1 MITEEILGGE
11 SAILELKRCLP
22 GDDRKV
28 LKTFVAF
35 ANGGGGRVVFGVDD
49 KTLAYVGVPDAD
61 KSRLLDSITDMISAN
76 CEPQIFPEYSWLN
89 VEDKALLIVSI
100 PAGERTP
107 YFLRDRGPYG
117 GTYIRVG
124 ATTRRADNDLV
135 REMLLKSGNYTY
147 DAVFENSTQPAT
159 EVEVQKLCVDM
170 MLYAGTRAPRNIG
183 VRDLINWHLL
193 KDVGGKLLP
202 SVAFVL
208 LSRGA
213 GYFDR
218 IQCALFKGI
227 DRVHFIDRKEF
238 SGPAY
243 EQLESAQQFL
253 LRHLNVS
260 SLIEGLH
267 REDVYE
273 IPPTAL
279 RELLVNAVIHRN
291 YLEHGCIQV
300 SVFDDRVEISSPG
313 GLYGGLTE
321 EEMQNGSSRL
331 RNPVL
336 ADVFHRMG
344 IVEKWGTGIHR
355 VIEACKDA
363 GLAIPTY
370 KVTRNSVTVTV
381 PRAVVTQGRGVGVPE
396 TKLSE
401 REEQVM
407 LYVGAHPGAKQKDI
421 VAATGISRSAV
432 SRIIIRLSKLGFL
445 ANEPYE
451 D

>member
-1 MITEEILGGE
+1 MIIEEIKAGE
-11 SAILELKRCLP
+11 SETLELKRCLP
-22 GDDRKV
+22 GEDRKV

-49 KTLAYVGVPDAD
+49 KTLAFVGVPDENRA
-61 KSRLLDSITDMISAN
+61 RLQDSITDMISAN
-76 CEPQIFPEYSWLN
+76 CEPQIFPSYTWL
-89 VEDKALLIVSI
+89 VHEGKALLVVSI
-100 PAGERTP
+100 SAGVSPP
-107 YFLRDRGPYG
+107 YFLREKGPYG

-124 ATTRRADNDLV
+124 ATTRKAENDHV
-135 REMLLKSGNYTY
+135 RELLLKRSNCTY
-147 DAVFENSTQPAT
+147 DAVFESGVAPAT
-159 EVEVQKLCVDM
+159 DEEIRKLCNDVM
-170 MLYAGTRAPRNIG
+170 SYAGTSAPRMTG
-183 VRDLINWHLL
+183 VKDLQNWHLL
-193 KDVGGKLLP
+193 KESRGEYLP

-208 LSRGA
+208 LSRGY

-243 EQLESAQQFL
+243 EQLEAAQQFL

-291 YLEHGCIQV
+291 YLEHGCIQI
-300 SVFDDRVEISSPG
+300 SIYDDRVEISSPG
-313 GLYGGLTE
+313 GLYDGLTE
-321 EEMQNGSSRL
+321 EEMKNGSSRL

-355 VIEACKDA
+355 VIEACKEA
-363 GLAIPTY
+363 GLAEPIY
-370 KVTRNSVTVTV
+370 RVTRNNVVVVV
-381 PRAVVTQGRGVGVPE
+381 PRAVTRKGVATSE
-396 TKLSE
+396 TELSE
-401 REEQVM
+401 RELAVM
-407 LYVGAHPGAKQKDI
+407 EYVAKHPGVKQKDI

-432 SRIIIRLSKLGFL
+432 SRIVIRLHKMGFL
-445 ANEPYE
+445 SNESGE